1 MWSLDSQLL
10 PCLDGGGAKAV
21 NADGG
26 GGSRLKG
33 PAGQAGQLNGMP
45 SKKSQS
51 TSKLSVKGE
60 QGNYQTEPG
69 GLALRAPGPGET
81 AGDVII
87 SLLLTDGEG
96 EDCDWV
102 APHQNTVSHVD
113 PHAPLAGLPPG
124 EGNAPSLPPSLHS
137 SFLSPRTS
145 TLDTTAVGR
154 LSVFLSPC
162 VRSALLSG
170 YWMLFLLHRNIHT
183 SLHFRTC
190 SNNCMIK
197 IQQHS
202 SVNFPGK
209 IYLLES
215 FPVVV
220 VVYFLTLLPPAS
232 FIYGLFT
239 RLNLH

>member
-69 GLALRAPGPGET
+69 GLALTAPGPGET

-124 EGNAPSLPPSLHS
+124 EGNAPSLPPSILPSSHLAPPPWTPQQWVVSVSFSLPVFALHS
-137 SFLSPRTS
+137 SLVTGCYFYFIETFTPHYTS
-145 TLDTTAVGR
+145 
-154 LSVFLSPC
+154 
-162 VRSALLSG
+162 
-170 YWMLFLLHRNIHT
+170 
-183 SLHFRTC
+183 
-190 SNNCMIK
+190 
-197 IQQHS
+197 
-202 SVNFPGK
+202 
-209 IYLLES
+209 
-215 FPVVV
+215 
-220 VVYFLTLLPPAS
+220 
-232 FIYGLFT
+232 GLAAT
-239 RLNLH
+239 IA

>member
-69 GLALRAPGPGET
+69 GLALTAPGPGET
-81 AGDVII
+81 VGDVII

-124 EGNAPSLPPSLHS
+124 EGTAPLPSPSSHLA
-137 SFLSPRTS
+137 P
-145 TLDTTAVGR
+145 
-154 LSVFLSPC
+154 
-162 VRSALLSG
+162 
-170 YWMLFLLHRNIHT
+170 
-183 SLHFRTC
+183 
-190 SNNCMIK
+190 
-197 IQQHS
+197 
-202 SVNFPGK
+202 
-209 IYLLES
+209 
-215 FPVVV
+215 
-220 VVYFLTLLPPAS
+220 LT
-232 FIYGLFT
+232 
-239 RLNLH
+239 